1 MMIKN
6 SVFQNGPFLRSP
18 DVRLAVAVLA
28 VFFSMTICQVQAD
41 ERVSRAEALISA
53 LITDIRSTVKSASEN
68 EEERISAINAVVD
81 TYFDVEGITRFTAG
95 RYWRGASKEQRAY
108 YSKQFRNVLIRT
120 ASRQFD
126 QIIGLRFLPTTSKTR
141 GDKLILVGGFI
152 RDNTGKLPDVEIF
165 WRVSAIEGKPMR
177 VIDVEIEN
185 ISMLKTQRDENEA
198 IIRRG
203 GGTFDTLLKSL
214 DTRLATI
221 RKN

>member
-1 MMIKN
+1 MIKN
-6 SVFQNGPFLRSP
+6 NVFKNGPVLR
-18 DVRLAVAVLA
+18 RLHIRLVTAVLA
-28 VFFSMTICQVQAD
+28 VFLSMTICQVQAD

-68 EEERISAINAVVD
+68 KEERISAINAVVD

-95 RYWRGASKEQRAY
+95 RYWRGASKEQRAHY
-108 YSKQFRNVLIRT
+108 AKQFRNVLIKT

-126 QIIGLRFLPTTSKTR
+126 QIIGLSFLPTTSKTR
-141 GDKLILVGGFI
+141 GDKLILVGGLI
-152 RDNTGKLPDVEIF
+152 RDDMGKIPDVEIF
-165 WRVSAIEGKPMR
+165 WRVSAIEGRPMR

-203 GGTFDTLLKSL
+203 GGSFDALLKSL
-214 DTRLATI
+214 DARLATI
-221 RKN
+221 RTN

>member
-1 MMIKN
+1 MIFKN
-6 SVFQNGPFLRSP
+6 SAFLQRP

-28 VFFSMTICQVQAD
+28 VFLSISICQARAD
-41 ERVSRAEALISA
+41 ERVLRAEALISA

-81 TYFDVEGITRFTAG
+81 SYFDVDGITRFTAG
-95 RYWRGASKEQRAY
+95 RYWRGASKEQRAHY
-108 YSKQFRNVLIRT
+108 AKQFRNVLIKT

-126 QIIGLRFLPTTSKTR
+126 QIIGLSFLPTTSKTR

-152 RDNTGKLPDVEIF
+152 RDDIGKIPDVEIF

-177 VIDVEIEN
+177 VIDVEIEH

-203 GGTFDTLLKSL
+203 GGSFDALLKSL
-214 DTRLATI
+214 DARLATI
-221 RKN
+221 RTN